1 MNEKIYNIEG
11 PALPEISALVINAPG
26 EDDIEIEC
34 PNGKGIH
41 FSEVN
46 FLDCDVFSG
55 IKMEV
60 SDFENLLERCVAF
73 GKAAYNEKL
82 IA

>member
-1 MNEKIYNIEG
+1 MIEKIYNIEG
-11 PALPEISALVINAPG
+11 PALSEISALVINAMG
-26 EDDIEIEC
+26 DDDIEIEC

-46 FLDCDVFSG
+46 FLDCDEFSG
-55 IKMEV
+55 VKMDV

-73 GKAAYNEKL
+73 GRSAYCEKS
-82 IA
+82 

>member
-1 MNEKIYNIEG
+1 MKEQIYNIEG
-11 PALPEISALVINAPG
+11 PALPEISALVINALG
-26 EDDIEIEC
+26 DDDIEIEC

-41 FSEVN
+41 FAEVN
-46 FLDCDVFSG
+46 FLDCDVSSG
-55 IKMEV
+55 IKMEI

-73 GKAAYNEKL
+73 GKSAYNEKL